1 MATFVKVGEAAH
13 DAERAAL
20 RFLQEG
26 LPGDYFIFGNAW
38 ITEASGSVYELD
50 AVVAAP
56 HAFFV
61 VEVKSYRAR
70 VTGNDNDWYVPHPIP
85 SPLKLNRKTAQILKS
100 ALKRES
106 YDAGRVWVQGLVFL
120 SAASSVEIRGPAS
133 RDRVH
138 TRKTIL
144 QAIKEPE
151 LVRRLSGRGV
161 PVQASTSV
169 QNELFRLLKGSKRG
183 PAPVRRIRE
192 YELLDTLERGERFV
206 EHHARNTLLRDDPR
220 QQRVLRVYS
229 IPALASDEQ
238 RGRVVE
244 RARWEAQVLG
254 RLGRCPQILKADSV
268 ACLGRRR
275 NHPRGISS
283 PDCSIALRRMSTAVS
298 ISARTQSCMKVWIGR

>member
-229 IPALASDEQ
+229 IPALASATSSAAASSSVPA
-238 RGRVVE
+238 GRP
-244 RARWEAQVLG
+244 RCSAGSAAAR
-254 RLGRCPQILKADSV
+254 RS
-268 ACLGRRR
+268 
-275 NHPRGISS
+275 
-283 PDCSIALRRMSTAVS
+283 
-298 ISARTQSCMKVWIGR
+298 